1 MRMAGRFA
9 RRVRASAQAHGIP
22 VIDCTRGERKH
33 RIAEEYLDT
42 HVVGVGV
49 FLILVARAVAPVW
62 EVRRS
67 ANGVITNL
75 EKKKAFVNHYSFH
88 LMDPAWGHLTVKMS
102 GHPPFGAQVILN
114 GHEYVAC
121 QAQAAG
127 IGFGK
132 EGNFVTSITDPT
144 GLARVADT
152 LSQSAAIGRL
162 SQACDRWIYSA
173 CLCFGLDLDEQ
184 QRSGFGYAYSVYQ
197 PEYSRN
203 LVFRSGRRMEQVF
216 DRVVDRARARLD
228 VATLQT
234 LFGAKN
240 RPHSNRAAGPP
251 TLAVAI
257 ERRYGLT
264 LFKVHF
270 GLLTLKAY
278 PKGEHVLRF
287 EAIVHNTHKLG
298 CGRILAK
305 FPTDHH
311 AARGHGRAVRH
322 RPGLRRRRLPARP
335 HARPVAAVR
344 PDRADPGRR
353 RRPEQGTDPR
363 RPGRGARP
371 CRPAQP
377 GSPSPTSP
385 ARSTPSRAR
394 PPRGTPAGRPPTTC
408 ASSAATTSSA
418 NRCGHAGT

>member
-1 MRMAGRFA
+1 MTRSFRLRRTKLCYPRPGTSPGTRGPCGAVRQRSLAPTVGWVADDFSERCADLLAGSYDCVDRVVLNAYFPLGHSQVGSGPGGDACTTAVTTSWTAHLMRMAGRFA

-88 LMDPAWGHLTVKMS
+88 IMDPAWGHLTVKMS

-132 EGNFVTSITDPT
+132 EGNCSTSITDPT

-162 SQACDRWIYSA
+162 SQACDR
-173 CLCFGLDLDEQ
+173 
-184 QRSGFGYAYSVYQ
+184 
-197 PEYSRN
+197 
-203 LVFRSGRRMEQVF
+203 
-216 DRVVDRARARLD
+216 
-228 VATLQT
+228 
-234 LFGAKN
+234 
-240 RPHSNRAAGPP
+240 
-251 TLAVAI
+251 
-257 ERRYGLT
+257 
-264 LFKVHF
+264 
-270 GLLTLKAY
+270 
-278 PKGEHVLRF
+278 
-287 EAIVHNTHKLG
+287 
-298 CGRILAK
+298 
-305 FPTDHH
+305 
-311 AARGHGRAVRH
+311 
-322 RPGLRRRRLPARP
+322 
-335 HARPVAAVR
+335 
-344 PDRADPGRR
+344 
-353 RRPEQGTDPR
+353 
-363 RPGRGARP
+363 
-371 CRPAQP
+371 
-377 GSPSPTSP
+377 
-385 ARSTPSRAR
+385 
-394 PPRGTPAGRPPTTC
+394 
-408 ASSAATTSSA
+408 
-418 NRCGHAGT
+418 

>member
-251 TLAVAI
+251 TLSRDRETVWPDPVQGPLRAADL
-257 ERRYGLT
+257 EGL
-264 LFKVHF
+264 
-270 GLLTLKAY
+270 
-278 PKGEHVLRF
+278 PQR
-287 EAIVHNTHKLG
+287 
-298 CGRILAK
+298 
-305 FPTDHH
+305 
-311 AARGHGRAVRH
+311 
-322 RPGLRRRRLPARP
+322 
-335 HARPVAAVR
+335 
-344 PDRADPGRR
+344 
-353 RRPEQGTDPR
+353 
-363 RPGRGARP
+363 
-371 CRPAQP
+371 
-377 GSPSPTSP
+377 
-385 ARSTPSRAR
+385 
-394 PPRGTPAGRPPTTC
+394 
-408 ASSAATTSSA
+408 
-418 NRCGHAGT
+418 